1 MRSVRSLLNMA
12 TTLVVAAILMLN
24 GLVWWGFNK
33 GRDAADREHA
43 VTQPAVEAMLR
54 TRANV
59 VQIQQF
65 LTDVSA
71 TAEEGGYDEAKENL
85 ARAHK
90 QLDVLAGLMPEHAT
104 EAAAIKASIDEF
116 HAVGVTMAQAYIAS
130 GREAGNALMKEPEK
144 GFDDRSVRLS
154 SRLAELESLV
164 RDAADQAR
172 GQSDRV
178 SANARD
184 FSLAIGLAIMAL
196 IIVGGRLAV
205 NALLKQL
212 GGEPQAAVDIAHRVA
227 HNELDF
233 PITVAPGDT
242 TSLVSTL
249 KLMQGNLRERIE
261 AERKVAAENLRVRIA
276 LDNVSTGVM
285 ITDPDRTIIYANK
298 AVHHILAEAESDIRK
313 QLPNFSAA
321 QLVGQN
327 IDGFHK
333 NPAHQAGVLAGL
345 KSTYTANLKIGVRH
359 MRVTANPVITREG
372 ERVGF
377 VAEWGDRTAE
387 VNVEAA
393 VADMVQSAARGDF
406 DRRLSLD
413 GKEGFVHELSSQLNQ
428 LSEVTSTGLKDVARV
443 LRSLAD
449 GDLTRT
455 IEADYSG
462 LFGQLKEDTNSTVAR
477 LREVVG
483 QIKEA
488 SDAINTASKEI
499 AAGNQDLSSRTE
511 EQASSLE
518 ETSSSME
525 EINST
530 VKNNAD
536 NAHTA
541 AELAKRSN
549 VATERGGVMVKQV
562 VETMRG
568 IQSSSEKIA
577 DIIRVIDSIA
587 FQTNILALNAAVEA
601 ARAGEQGRGFAVVA
615 TEVRNLA
622 QRSATA
628 AKEIK
633 TLIDESV
640 GKINGGVRLANETG
654 ETIEEVVDAF
664 HQLSQLVN
672 GIAGASR
679 EQATGIEQVSSAV
692 TQMDEVTQQ
701 NAALVEEAAAAAESL
716 QEQANGLVRAVDM
729 FKLTAGTSHLPGP
742 ALRDATPRQLGKVR
756 PAAAAPVS
764 SKPARQIPPPQLA
777 AAEEEWEEF

>member
-1 MRSVRSLLNMA
+1 MRSVRSQLNLA
-12 TTLVVAAILMLN
+12 TTLIVVAILILN
-24 GLVWWGFNK
+24 GVVWWGFHE
-33 GRDAADREHA
+33 GIVAADREHQ

-54 TRANV
+54 ARASV

-71 TAEEGGYDEAKENL
+71 TAEEGGYEEAKDNL
-85 ARAHK
+85 GRAHK
-90 QLDVLAGLMPEHAT
+90 QLDMLATLMPDHAP
-104 EAAAIKASIDEF
+104 EAAAIKASINEF
-116 HAVGVTMAQAYIAS
+116 HAVGIKMAQAYIAS
-130 GREAGNALMKEPEK
+130 GREAGNAVMKAPET
-144 GFDDRSVRLS
+144 GFDDRGAQLT

-172 GQSDRV
+172 GRSDAV
-178 SANARD
+178 TNNARNT
-184 FSLAIGLAIMAL
+184 SLAIGLMIVAL
-196 IIVGGRLAV
+196 IIVGGRIAV
-205 NALLKQL
+205 NALLQQL
-212 GGEPQAAVDIAHRVA
+212 GGEPQRAVDIAHRVA

-233 PITVAPGDT
+233 PIETSPGDS
-242 TSLVSTL
+242 TSLISTL
-249 KLMQGNLRERIE
+249 KLMQGNLRDRIE

-285 ITDPDRTIIYANK
+285 ITDPARNIIYANK
-298 AVHHILAEAESDIRK
+298 AVDHILKDAESDIRK

-327 IDGFHK
+327 IDVFHK

-345 KSTYTANLKIGVRH
+345 KSAYTANLQIGVRH
-359 MRVTANPVITREG
+359 MRVTANPVMTGEG
-372 ERVGF
+372 EPVGF
-377 VAEWGDRTAE
+377 VAEWSDRTGE

-393 VADMVQSAARGDF
+393 VGAMVHSAARGDF
-406 DRRLSLD
+406 EQRLSLD
-413 GKEGFVHELSSQLNQ
+413 GKEGFVRELSSQLNQ
-428 LSEVTSTGLKDVARV
+428 LSEVTSTGLKDVAKV

-449 GDLTRT
+449 GDLTCT

-462 LFGQLKEDTNSTVAR
+462 LFGQLKDDANTTVAR

-483 QIKEA
+483 QIKE
-488 SDAINTASKEI
+488 STDAINMASKEI
-499 AAGNQDLSSRTE
+499 AAGNLDLSSRTE

-530 VKNNAD
+530 VKNNAE
-536 NAHTA
+536 NARTA
-541 AELAKRSN
+541 ADLAKRSN
-549 VATERGGVMVKQV
+549 VATERGGEMVKQV
-562 VETMRG
+562 VDTMSG
-568 IQSSSEKIA
+568 IQSSSSKIA

-640 GKINGGVRLANETG
+640 SKVNGGVRLAHETG
-654 ETIEEVVDAF
+654 ETIEEVVEAF

-672 GIAGASR
+672 GIAEASR
-679 EQATGIEQVSSAV
+679 EQASGIEQVSTAV
-692 TQMDEVTQQ
+692 VQMDEVTQQ

-716 QEQANGLVRAVDM
+716 QEQASALSHSVGM
-729 FKLTAGTSHLPGP
+729 FKLATGGTHLPGP
-742 ALRDATPRQLGKVR
+742 ALRDATPKALPGAKKKVS
-756 PAAAAPVS
+756 AAMVVPHS
-764 SKPARQIPPPQLA
+764 DDER
-777 AAEEEWEEF
+777 WDEF

>member
-1 MRSVRSLLNMA
+1 MRSVRSQLNLA
-12 TTLVVAAILMLN
+12 TTLIVVAILILN
-24 GLVWWGFNK
+24 GVVWWGFNE
-33 GRDAADREHA
+33 GIVAADHEHE

-54 TRANV
+54 TRASV

-65 LTDVSA
+65 LTDVSV

-85 ARAHK
+85 TRAHK
-90 QLDVLAGLMPEHAT
+90 QIDSLARLMPEHAT

-116 HAVGVTMAQAYIAS
+116 HAVGVKMAQAYIAS
-130 GREAGNALMKEPEK
+130 GREAGNAVMKAPET
-144 GFDDRSVRLS
+144 GFDDRGARLTDRLS
-154 SRLAELESLV
+154 ELESLV

-172 GQSDRV
+172 GRSDAV
-178 SANARD
+178 TNKARNT
-184 FSLAIGLAIMAL
+184 SLAIGLMIVAL
-196 IIVGGRLAV
+196 IVVGGRMAV

-212 GGEPQAAVDIAHRVA
+212 GGEPQRAVEIAHRVA

-233 PITVAPGDT
+233 PIETAPGDT
-242 TSLVSTL
+242 TSLISTL
-249 KLMQGNLRERIE
+249 KLMQGNLRDRIE
-261 AERKVAAENLRVRIA
+261 AERKVAAENLRIRIA

-285 ITDPDRTIIYANK
+285 ITDPARNIIYANK
-298 AVHHILAEAESDIRK
+298 AVNHILADAESDIRK

-321 QLVGQN
+321 NLVGQN
-327 IDGFHK
+327 IDVFHK

-345 KSTYTANLKIGVRH
+345 KSAYTANLQIGVRH
-359 MRVTANPVITREG
+359 MRVTANPVTTGEG
-372 ERVGF
+372 ERGGF
-377 VAEWGDRTAE
+377 VAEWSDRTGE
-387 VNVEAA
+387 VNVEEA
-393 VADMVQSAARGDF
+393 VAAMVQSAARGDF
-406 DRRLSLD
+406 EQRLSLD
-413 GKEGFVHELSSQLNQ
+413 GKVGFVRELSSQLNQ

-462 LFGQLKEDTNSTVAR
+462 LFGQLKDDTNSTVAR

-483 QIKEA
+483 QIKE
-488 SDAINTASKEI
+488 STDAINTASKEI

-530 VKNNAD
+530 VKNNAE
-536 NAHTA
+536 NARTA
-541 AELAKRSN
+541 ADLAKRSN
-549 VATERGGVMVKQV
+549 VATERGGTMVKQV
-562 VETMRG
+562 VETMSG
-568 IQSSSEKIA
+568 IQSSSAKIA

-640 GKINGGVRLANETG
+640 GKVNGGVRLAHETG

-672 GIAGASR
+672 GIAEASR
-679 EQATGIEQVSSAV
+679 EQASGIEQVSKAV
-692 TQMDEVTQQ
+692 SQMDEVTQQ

-716 QEQANGLVRAVDM
+716 QEQANGLSRAVGM
-729 FKLTAGTSHLPGP
+729 FKLADGTVNLPGP
-742 ALRDATPRQLGKVR
+742 ALRDATPRRLKNASR
-756 PAAAAPVS
+756 PVLDAPDE
-764 SKPARQIPPPQLA
+764 AH
-777 AAEEEWEEF
+777 WNEF